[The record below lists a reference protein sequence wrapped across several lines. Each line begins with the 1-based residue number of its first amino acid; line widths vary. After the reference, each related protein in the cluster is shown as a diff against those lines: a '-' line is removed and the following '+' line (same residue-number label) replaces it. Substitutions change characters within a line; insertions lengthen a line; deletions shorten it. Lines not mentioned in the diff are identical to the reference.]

1 MTLEKKGQGL
11 SNGSKKALYCTK
23 NAGSWLVYDD
33 LTDVISYLPSS
44 PITVGT

>member
-23 NAGSWLVYDD
+23 NARQSHGIHMQKQLDCLDKKIQD
-33 LTDVISYLPSS
+33 L
-44 PITVGT
+44 